1 MQEVNGRSFEAA
13 TVCVLP
19 VARQEVC
26 ETDVIAVIVVIAV
39 WKDGCQ
45 PENVGDANDGLLL
58 KRQPNPLVIV
68 PWNFAWSHVRPE
80 KHCPKPLPF
89 FRGYS

>member
-1 MQEVNGRSFEAA
+1 MREVNGRSFEAA
-13 TVCVLP
+13 TECVLP

-26 ETDVIAVIVVIAV
+26 ETDVTAVIAV
-39 WKDGCQ
+39 WKDGCR
-45 PENVGDANDGLLL
+45 PETVGDANDGLLQWRL
-58 KRQPNPLVIV
+58 PNPLANV

-80 KHCPKPLPF
+80 RPCPKPLPF